1 MKHRLIR
8 QGYGRLQDGIGIL
21 VFIYDGLVLVLTW
34 LNVFYFGSSP
44 HD

>member
-8 QGYGRLQDGIGIL
+8 HGNSRLQDGIGIL
-21 VFIYDGLVLVLTW
+21 VFMYDGLVLVLTW